1 MTYLPA
7 THFKNPKT
15 LITENTSSQ
24 QSSNY
29 ANAYITID
37 GSEMTY
43 TPSADA
49 TSVIYDISFYAER
62 ANNITFQAFY
72 LDHNVNNSWSEINY
86 RYRRNIGNSGTSSQT
101 YRAFLRFQYV
111 LPAWTGPRQHRMR
124 CASNGSSRSVLL
136 HAPQLWDGGATTTTF
151 TNTNLI
157 MYSI

>member
-1 MTYLPA
+1 MTYIPA
-7 THFKNPKT
+7 THFKSPKT

-24 QSSNY
+24 QSSTL
-29 ANAYITID
+29 ANTYITIN

-62 ANNITFQAFY
+62 ANNIVFQAFY
-72 LDHNVNNSWSEINY
+72 LDNYVGGTWFEINY
-86 RYRRNIGNSGTSSQT
+86 RYRKNVGNSGTPSQA
-101 YRAFLRFQYV
+101 YRWFMRFQYV
-111 LPAWTGPRQHRMR
+111 LPAWTGAREHRLR
-124 CASNGSSRSVLL
+124 CASNGSNRSILL
-136 HAPQLWDGGATTTTF
+136 HQPQLWDGGSSSTTF